1 MCGIYSEVISNILA
15 NEIVLKA
22 LIAVAVL
29 SASAF
34 LGHYLVILILQ
45 RTLVIKRE
53 AASKWIGVFER
64 AIITLLVL
72 AGSIPT
78 TVFVFAAKVAVMHFR
93 VKEHPDPKSFT
104 EYVLLGTL
112 ISYFVALLFGFMG
125 RFFWRI
131 LL

>member
-1 MCGIYSEVISNILA
+1 MCAIYGEVLGQLFA
-15 NEIVLKA
+15 NEIILKA
-22 LIAVAVL
+22 LLAVVVIT
-29 SASAF
+29 ASAF
-34 LGHYLVILILQ
+34 LGHYLVVLVLQ
-45 RTLVIKRE
+45 RTLVVKRE

-72 AGSIPT
+72 AGSIST

-93 VKEHPDPKSFT
+93 VKEHSDPKSFT

-112 ISYFVALLFGFMG
+112 ISYFVALLFGFVG
-125 RFFWRI
+125 RFFWRT